1 MSKDFILTTTRNEK
15 LRITAYGIENR
26 NLSSCIILV
35 HGFKG
40 FKDWGF
46 GPYIANYFANFGYFV
61 LTFNF
66 SHNGIGKNLI
76 EFTELDKF
84 ANNTFSLEIEELIEL
99 IKAYRNGF
107 FENNL
112 VKKIGLIGHSRGGAI
127 SLLTS
132 KIVNEINSVAV
143 WATISKLDRYSERQK
158 ENWRKKGYFEVF
170 NSRTKQKMKLNLSL
184 LEDIEKNKDG
194 ILNLEK
200 AVKELNRP
208 LFIAHGEQDLA
219 ANIKEAQQL
228 YSWSNKAITEFY
240 KFQNT
245 GHTFGIKH
253 PFENSNSVFEELL
266 NKTKIF
272 FDKNLN

>member
-1 MSKDFILTTTRNEK
+1 MSKDFILTTSRNEK
-15 LRITAYGIENR
+15 LRITAFGIENR

-46 GPYIANYFANFGYFV
+46 GPFTANYFAKFGYFV

-66 SHNGIGKNLI
+66 SHNGVGDYLTD
-76 EFTELDKF
+76 FVELNKF
-84 ANNTFSLEIEELIEL
+84 AENTFSLEIEELLEL
-99 IKAYRNGF
+99 IKAYRTGYF
-107 FENNL
+107 GNNL
-112 VKKIGLIGHSRGGAI
+112 VKNIGLIGHSRGGAI
-127 SLLTS
+127 SLLSS
-132 KIVNEINSVAV
+132 KIDKQINAIAV
-143 WATISKLDRYSERQK
+143 WSTISKLDRYSERQK
-158 ENWRKKGYFEVF
+158 EKWRRTGYFEVF
-170 NSRTKQKMKLNLSL
+170 NTRTKQIMKLNLTL

-194 ILNLEK
+194 ILSLES
-200 AVKELNRP
+200 AIKELNRP

-219 ANIKEAQQL
+219 VNIKEAEQL
-228 YSWSNKAITEFY
+228 YNWSNKKNTEFY
-240 KFQNT
+240 KFPNT

-253 PFENSNSVFEELL
+253 PFENSSLVFENLL